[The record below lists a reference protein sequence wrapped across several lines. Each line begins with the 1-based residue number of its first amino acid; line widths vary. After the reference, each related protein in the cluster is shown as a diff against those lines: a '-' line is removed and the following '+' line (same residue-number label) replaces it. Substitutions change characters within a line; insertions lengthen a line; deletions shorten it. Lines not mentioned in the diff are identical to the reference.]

1 MFSKRAM
8 RIICIVIAAAMIVT
22 VVASVAASFGAFGY

>member
-1 MFSKRAM
+1 MFSKKTM
-8 RIICIVIAAAMIVT
+8 RVICIVIAAAMVVT